1 VRKIILFIS
10 FLIVFPL
17 CGFAFEISE
26 LSKYQAVAVKEM
38 TLTDSL
44 LPKDNNSDTIE
55 ITGTMEI
62 DAVLGQQRADF
73 KTKYVYIGDKT
84 LEKDGRT
91 RWYYYYQP
99 SWHGKGRGKLNYD
112 TNHIM
117 KAGVPGDTIV
127 IAKKNKSEI
136 ALVIIQSGHPD
147 EHHAY
152 RLAEKK
158 KGTAKPVY
166 RDENGEPKQEKEHG
180 LLWHLFPYLYGLV
193 VLALIICMIL
203 EKSGYFE
210 RKKSK
215 PQK

>member
-1 VRKIILFIS
+1 MRKIILFIS
-10 FLIVFPL
+10 FLILFPL

-26 LSKYQAVAVKEM
+26 LSKYQGVAVKEM

-99 SWHGKGRGKLNYD
+99 SWNGKGRGKLNYD

-158 KGTAKPVY
+158 KGTARPVY
-166 RDENGEPKQEKEHG
+166 KNDDDQQPKHEPKDWG
-180 LLWHLFPYLYGLV
+180 VWGSIIPIVYGLI
-193 VLALIICMIL
+193 VLGALIWMVRSKCK
-203 EKSGYFE
+203 EEDSKG
-210 RKKSK
+210 RK
-215 PQK
+215 